1 MTAPLQSTLAKT
13 RTASVA
19 LALLDPKVIDATL
32 LKLADASI
40 NDAEKILEA
49 NRSDLERMDQ
59 TDLNYDRLQLTLER
73 IKGIA
78 RDVRAVAALPSPLGL
93 ILEERTLANGLHL
106 QKMSVPLGVIG
117 MIYEA
122 RPNVTVD
129 AFTLCFKAGN
139 CCVLKGGSDA
149 RHSNEALVAI
159 IRRVLKEQNLDPAI
173 VTLLPPDRSSVEAML
188 TAHGLIDVLIPR
200 GSQSLI
206 DFVRERA
213 QIPIIETGAG
223 IVHTY
228 VDESADA
235 AKASAIIFN
244 EKTRRP
250 SVCNAI
256 DTLLIHSTRLADLP
270 AMLEPL
276 EEADVE
282 LFADEASFA
291 TLEGHYD
298 ASLLHRAKPEH
309 FGTEY
314 LSLKM
319 SIKTVENLE
328 EALAHIARYSS
339 KHSEAIV
346 AEDQNICEEFLRRVD
361 AAAVYAN
368 ASTSFTDGAQF
379 GLGAEIG
386 ISTQKLHARGPM
398 GLKELTSEKWIVRGN
413 GQVRE

>member
-1 MTAPLQSTLAKT
+1 MSTLAQT
-13 RTASVA
+13 RSASAA
-19 LALLDPKVIDATL
+19 LALLSPEVIDATL
-32 LKLADASI
+32 LKLADALM
-40 NDAEKILEA
+40 EETETILAA
-49 NRSDLERMDQ
+49 NRSDLKRMEE
-59 TDLNYDRLQLTLER
+59 TDPKEDRLKLTQER
-73 IKGIA
+73 IADIA
-78 RDVRAVAALPSPLGL
+78 RDVRTVAALPSPLGL
-93 ILEERTLANGLHL
+93 VLEERTLENGLHL
-106 QKMSVPLGVIG
+106 EKTSVPLGVIG

-149 RHSNEALVAI
+149 QHSNETLVAI
-159 IRRVLKEQNLDPAI
+159 IQRVLKEQNLDPAI
-173 VTLLPPDRSSVEAML
+173 VALLPPDRSSVETML

-200 GSQSLI
+200 GGQSLI
-206 DFVRERA
+206 DFVRENAR
-213 QIPIIETGAG
+213 IPIIETGAG

-228 VDESADA
+228 VDESAVT
-235 AKASAIIFN
+235 AKARAIIEN

-256 DTLLIHSTRLADLP
+256 DTLLIHNNRLDDLA
-270 AMLEPL
+270 AMLKPL
-276 EEADVE
+276 EEAHVE

-291 TLEGHYD
+291 ALEGHYD

-309 FGTEY
+309 FGTEF

-346 AEDQNICEEFLRRVD
+346 AEDQNVCEEFLRRID

-398 GLKELTSEKWIVRGN
+398 GLKELTSCKWIVRGN
-413 GQVRE
+413 GHVRD